1 MYCLSVGNF
10 PIQVDTVALS
20 QSSIKQDV
28 NVLQVPP
35 YRPPKMNSKANFQS
49 SLSTLTKVRLPQH
62 ESESR
67 RQSLS
72 HCAGELKT

>member
-20 QSSIKQDV
+20 HSSIKQDV

-35 YRPPKMNSKANFQS
+35 YRPKMNSKAYFQS
-49 SLSTLTKVRLPQH
+49 SLSILTKVKLPQH